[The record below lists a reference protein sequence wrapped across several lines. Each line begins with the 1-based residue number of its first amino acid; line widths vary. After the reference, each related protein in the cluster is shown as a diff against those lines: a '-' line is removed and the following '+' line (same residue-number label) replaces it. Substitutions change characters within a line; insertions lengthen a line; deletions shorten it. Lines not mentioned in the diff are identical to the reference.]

1 MKNVSIS
8 LKMLGVALALSVG
21 VVKAQ
26 VTDSAAAPA
35 TPVAVVVVPTPVPVI
50 KADDFKPSGHLWGY
64 TFGDAFYK
72 AHSDSMS
79 RGGSNQYSGVP
90 GNNIQGGGK
99 AAFQFRR
106 IYLGYT
112 ADISKKFTAE
122 LLLEAADNFAAGNPP
137 ANGTVTTGTA
147 GSGDE
152 LSNGKL
158 SFYIKLANLRWK
170 NIWKGTDLVVGQVY
184 TPSFAMLTEKIWSY
198 RSVERTIA
206 DIRRTPSYDMG
217 VTLQGKFDAK
227 GNYGY
232 NVMVGNGTSAK
243 PASNNFRSFYG
254 DVYAKF
260 LNQHLVFDLYADY
273 TRENWTKTWHH
284 SRQMLKGFVAYTT
297 PKLTVGVE
305 GFINN
310 LQKDLFA
317 TKTAGGAVDTLN
329 NAATGLAIFVHG
341 NIIKEKLRFFARVDF
356 YNPMT
361 KVNNNIYKGYAAN
374 TGNYNDN
381 SFKTTVTTVNGVVN
395 TTYASTGDETY
406 KQTFVT
412 AGLDYSPA
420 KNVHF
425 MPNIW
430 FENYTSQLPGLT
442 GKVKSDY
449 DLVYRMTFYYIFG
462 KSGRIANE
470 TFQP

>member
-1 MKNVSIS
+1 MRNVSIC
-8 LKMLGVALALSVG
+8 LKMLCVALVLSIGVAN
-21 VVKAQ
+21 AQ
-26 VTDSAAAPA
+26 DSTMAP
-35 TPVAVVVVPTPVPVI
+35 
-50 KADDFKPSGHLWGY
+50 FKPSGHLWGY
-64 TFGDAFYK
+64 SFGDAFYK
-72 AHSDSMS
+72 SHSDSLS
-79 RGGSNQYSGVP
+79 RGGSNQYSGIP

-112 ADISKKFTAE
+112 ADISKKFSAE

-137 ANGTVTTGTA
+137 ANGTVTTASA

-152 LSNGKL
+152 LSNNKIA
-158 SFYIKLANLRWK
+158 FYIKLANVRWK

-198 RSVERTIA
+198 RSIERTIS

-217 VTLQGKFDAK
+217 ATLQGKFDAK

-232 NVMVGNGTSAK
+232 DVMVGNGTSAK

-260 LNQHLVFDLYADY
+260 LDQHLIFDVYADY
-273 TRENWTKTWHH
+273 SREDWTKTWHH

-297 PKLTVGVE
+297 PKFTVGAE

-317 TKTAGGAVDTLN
+317 TKIAGGADTLT
-329 NAATGLAIFVHG
+329 NAATGLSFYVHG
-341 NIIKEKLRFFARVDF
+341 NIIKETLRFFARVDF

-361 KVNNNIYKGYAAN
+361 KINNAVYNKYAAN
-374 TGNYNDN
+374 TSNYNDN
-381 SFKTTVTTVNGVVN
+381 SFNTTVTTVNGVVS

-425 MPNIW
+425 MPNVW
-430 FENYTSQLPGLT
+430 FENYASQMLNVKGAT
-442 GKVKSDY
+442 KSDY
-449 DLVYRMTFYYIFG
+449 DLVYRLTFYYIFG
-462 KSGRIANE
+462 KSGRIGNE

>member
-1 MKNVSIS
+1 MLCVALVLSI
-8 LKMLGVALALSVG
+8 GVA
-21 VVKAQ
+21 KAQ
-26 VTDSAAAPA
+26 DSTTAA
-35 TPVAVVVVPTPVPVI
+35 
-50 KADDFKPSGHLWGY
+50 FKPSGHLWGY
-64 TFGDAFYK
+64 TFGDAFTK
-72 AHSDSMS
+72 AHSDSLS

-90 GNNIQGGGK
+90 GNNVQGGGK
-99 AAFQFRR
+99 TAFQFRR

-122 LLLEAADNFAAGNPP
+122 LLLEAADNFASGNPP
-137 ANGTVTTGTA
+137 AAGAATTPAGDQTA
-147 GSGDE
+147 
-152 LSNGKL
+152 NGKL
-158 SFYIKLANLRWK
+158 AFYIKLANLRWK
-170 NIWKGTDLVVGQVY
+170 NVWKGTDLVVGQVY

-198 RSVERTIA
+198 RSIERTIA

-232 NVMVGNGTSAK
+232 NLMVGNGTSAK
-243 PASNNFRSFYG
+243 PAQNNFRSFYG

-260 LNQHLVFDLYADY
+260 LDQHLVFDVYADY

-310 LQKDLFA
+310 LQKDLIA
-317 TKTAGGAVDTLN
+317 TKLPSAGVGADTLT

-356 YNPMT
+356 YNPMN
-361 KVNNNIYKGYAAN
+361 KVNNNRYSNYAGN
-374 TGNYNDN
+374 TSNYNDQ
-381 SFKTTVTTVNGVVN
+381 SFKTTVTTVNGAIT
-395 TTYASTGDETY
+395 TTYASANDETY

-425 MPNIW
+425 MPNVW
-430 FENYTSQLPGLT
+430 FENYASQLSGPNFPTIT

-449 DLVYRMTFYYIFG
+449 DLAYRLTFYYIFG

>member
-1 MKNVSIS
+1 MRNVSIC
-8 LKMLGVALALSVG
+8 LKMSCAALLLSIGVA
-21 VVKAQ
+21 KAQ
-26 VTDSAAAPA
+26 VADSSI
-35 TPVAVVVVPTPVPVI
+35 TTTTTVTTVAPTPVP
-50 KADDFKPSGHLWGY
+50 KMDEFKPSGHLWGY
-64 TFGDAFYK
+64 TFGDAFTK
-72 AHSDSMS
+72 AHSDTLS

-99 AAFQFRR
+99 TAFQFRR
-106 IYLGYT
+106 IYLGYV

-122 LLLEAADNFAAGNPP
+122 LLLEAADNFASGNPP
-137 ANGTVTTGTA
+137 ANGAAVTSAGDQTA
-147 GSGDE
+147 
-152 LSNGKL
+152 NGKL
-158 SFYIKLANLRWK
+158 AFYIKLANLRWK
-170 NIWKGTDLVVGQVY
+170 NVWKGTDLVVGQVY
-184 TPSFAMLTEKIWSY
+184 TPSFGMLTEKIWSY
-198 RSVERTIA
+198 RAVERTIA

-243 PASNNFRSFYG
+243 PAQNNFRSFYG

-273 TRENWTKTWHH
+273 TRENWVKTWHH

-305 GFINN
+305 GFVNN

-361 KVNNNIYKGYAAN
+361 KVNNGKYASYAGN

-381 SFKTTVTTVNGVVN
+381 SFKTTVTTSAAGAIT

-425 MPNIW
+425 MPNVW

>member
-1 MKNVSIS
+1 MLCVALVLSI
-8 LKMLGVALALSVG
+8 GVA
-21 VVKAQ
+21 KAQ
-26 VTDSAAAPA
+26 DSTTAA
-35 TPVAVVVVPTPVPVI
+35 
-50 KADDFKPSGHLWGY
+50 FKPSGHLWGY
-64 TFGDAFYK
+64 TFGDAFTK
-72 AHSDSMS
+72 AHSDSLS

-99 AAFQFRR
+99 TAFQFRR

-137 ANGTVTTGTA
+137 ANGAAVTAAGDQTA
-147 GSGDE
+147 
-152 LSNGKL
+152 NGKL

-217 VTLQGKFDAK
+217 VTLQGKLDAK

-232 NVMVGNGTSAK
+232 NLMVGNGTSAK
-243 PASNNFRSFYG
+243 PAQNNFRSFYG

-260 LNQHLVFDLYADY
+260 FNQHLVFDLYADY

-284 SRQMLKGFVAYTT
+284 SRQMVKGFVAYTT
-297 PKLTVGVE
+297 PKLTVGAE
-305 GFINN
+305 GFLNTLKQDN
-310 LQKDLFA
+310 FA
-317 TKTAGGAVDTLN
+317 TKIAGGVDTIN
-329 NAATGLAIFVHG
+329 QVSSGLSLFVHG
-341 NIIKEKLRFFARVDF
+341 NIIGEKLRFFARFDM
-356 YNPMT
+356 YNPMDHLNT
-361 KVNNNIYKGYAAN
+361 AKYSKFVGN

-381 SFKTTVTTVNGVVN
+381 TFNTTVTTTNGTV
-395 TTYASTGDETY
+395 TTSYASTGDETY
-406 KQTFVT
+406 RQDFIT

-425 MPNIW
+425 LPNVWYNSYSSQMPN
-430 FENYTSQLPGLT
+430 
-442 GKVKSDY
+442 VKGATKYDY
-449 DLVYRMTFYYIFG
+449 DLVYRLTFYYIFG

>member
-1 MKNVSIS
+1 
-8 LKMLGVALALSVG
+8 MLCVALVLSMGVA
-21 VVKAQ
+21 KAQ
-26 VTDSAAAPA
+26 DSTTAA
-35 TPVAVVVVPTPVPVI
+35 
-50 KADDFKPSGHLWGY
+50 FKPSGHLWGY
-64 TFGDAFYK
+64 TFGDAFTK
-72 AHSDSMS
+72 AHSDTLS

-99 AAFQFRR
+99 TAFQFRR

-122 LLLEAADNFAAGNPP
+122 LLLEAADNFASGNPP
-137 ANGTVTTGTA
+137 ANGAAVTPAGDQTA
-147 GSGDE
+147 
-152 LSNGKL
+152 NGKL
-158 SFYIKLANLRWK
+158 AFYIKLANLRWK
-170 NIWKGTDLVVGQVY
+170 NVWKGTDLVVGQVY

-232 NVMVGNGTSAK
+232 NVMIGNGTSAK
-243 PASNNFRSFYG
+243 PAQNNFRSFYG

-260 LNQHLVFDLYADY
+260 LNQHLVFDVYADY
-273 TRENWTKTWHH
+273 TRENWVKTWHH

-317 TKTAGGAVDTLN
+317 TKIAGGTDTLT

-356 YNPMT
+356 YNPMN
-361 KVNNNIYKGYAAN
+361 KVNNNIYKSYAGN

-381 SFKTTVTTVNGVVN
+381 SYKTTVTTTNGTIA

-430 FENYTSQLPGLT
+430 FENYASQLTGPNFPT
-442 GKVKSDY
+442 IIGKVKSDY
-449 DLVYRMTFYYIFG
+449 DLAYRLTFYYIFG

>member
-1 MKNVSIS
+1 MKNVSTS
-8 LKMLGVALALSVG
+8 LKMLSVALALSVG
-21 VVKAQ
+21 VANAQ
-26 VTDSAAAPA
+26 VKDTTAA
-35 TPVAVVVVPTPVPVI
+35 
-50 KADDFKPSGHLWGY
+50 FKPSGHLWGY

-72 AHSDSMS
+72 AHSDSLS

-90 GNNIQGGGK
+90 GENIKNAGGGK
-99 AAFQFRR
+99 TAFQFRR

-112 ADISKKFTAE
+112 ADISKKFSAE

-137 ANGTVTTGTA
+137 ANGAAVTAAGDQTA
-147 GSGDE
+147 
-152 LSNGKL
+152 NGKI
-158 SFYIKLANLRWK
+158 SFYIKLANVRWK

-198 RSVERTIA
+198 RSIERTIA

-243 PASNNFRSFYG
+243 PAQNNFRSFYG

-284 SRQMLKGFVAYTT
+284 SRQMVKAFAAYTT
-297 PKLTVGVE
+297 PKLTVGAE
-305 GFINN
+305 GFLNTLKQDN
-310 LQKDLFA
+310 FA
-317 TKTAGGAVDTLN
+317 TKIGGVDTIN
-329 NAATGLAIFVHG
+329 QVASGLALFVHG
-341 NIIKEKLRFFARVDF
+341 NIIGEKLRFFARFDM

-361 KVNNNIYKGYAAN
+361 RLNTAKYSKFVGN

-381 SFKTTVTTVNGVVN
+381 TFNTTVTTTNGAIT

-406 KQTFVT
+406 KQDFIT

-425 MPNIW
+425 MPNVW
-430 FENYTSQLPGLT
+430 YNSYSSQMPNVNGAT
-442 GKVKSDY
+442 KNDY

-470 TFQP
+470 TFLP